1 MNRGAFFRFVV
12 GLCCLSGV
20 IGGAATAADC
30 GGPNEACQLESG
42 RSYHV
47 LAPDGWDGVSK
58 LPVLMHFHGWG
69 RTGADPVRNDRIAGA
84 TRTRGVLLVSPNGL
98 RKSWNFWTERS
109 DDIGFA
115 SEVLADVA
123 KRYPLDRSRIYLS
136 GYSYGSAMAWRYS
149 CQNGA
154 GVAALLGIAGT
165 LDQEETCPEAPR
177 EVRHVHGLKDTVM
190 DFPYG
195 PDGDR
200 DYPVHLWRQRLG
212 CGEASDGYRW
222 SAEGGLSFDRT
233 VWTDCSAGSV
243 RLDLHEGGHLIPRG
257 WLARQLDELLGQP
270 SR

>member
-30 GGPNEACQLESG
+30 GGPSAPCLLESG

-47 LAPDGWDGVSK
+47 LAPDGWYGVST

-98 RKSWNFWTERS
+98 RKSWNFWSATS

-115 SEVLADVA
+115 QNVLGDVA
-123 KRYPLDRSRIYLS
+123 KRYPLDQGRIYLS
-136 GYSYGSAMAWRYS
+136 GYSYGSAMAWGYS
-149 CQNGA
+149 CQDGDGNSR
-154 GVAALLGIAGT
+154 LLGIAGT
-165 LDQEETCPEAPR
+165 LDQDDSCPQAPG

-190 DFPYG
+190 DFPMG
-195 PDGDR
+195 LNEDTTF
-200 DYPVHLWRQRLG
+200 PVQLWRQRLG
-212 CGEASDGYRW
+212 CGEASGRSHW
-222 SAEGGLSFDRT
+222 SAQGALSFDRT
-233 VWTDCSAGSV
+233 IWETCAEGPV
-243 RLDLHEGGHLIPRG
+243 RLDLHDGGHFIPRG
-257 WLARQLDELLGQP
+257 WLARQLDELLDQP
-270 SR
+270 TK